1 MTLRPSRTNLRITTA
16 GPTIGCVATPDHPLA
31 GPPVRGPGAGGV
43 LIGRPFGVPIYISAS
58 WLLFVVFITVQFA
71 PVVANAVPGIGT
83 ARFVVAAGLGV
94 FLGLSVLA
102 HEVAHCV
109 VARRLGIPIERISL
123 SFLAGHSAL
132 AREPETPG
140 RSSAVAVAGPV
151 TNLLIAGASFAAFVF
166 LPSGSIG
173 SVLAAG
179 LTWANAVVGIY
190 NLLPGLPLDG
200 GQLLRA
206 GVWRVTGSARTG
218 TVGAAWSG
226 RFIAGGT
233 AAGAILILRSG
244 STEAQV
250 SVLWALLIAAMLWI
264 SSTQVLRQQAVRDRL
279 PGLSARTLSRSSISV
294 AANLPLAEAVRRA
307 QEAHA
312 QGIVIVDD
320 EGRPTGVVKE
330 AAVTA
335 TPAPRR
341 PWIDVAAV
349 ARSISGDDLIE
360 ASLSGE
366 ALLVRLQS
374 GLASEYVVVDDGL
387 IYGVLATADVARALA
402 GARPGGQLAPG
413 VSR

>member
-1 MTLRPSRTNLRITTA
+1 VVTPEQQQSGRPA
-16 GPTIGCVATPDHPLA
+16 G
-31 GPPVRGPGAGGV
+31 GPGAGGILV
-43 LIGRPFGVPIYISAS
+43 GRPYGVPIYVSPS
-58 WLLFVVFITVQFA
+58 WLLFVAFITVQFA

-83 ARFVVAAGLGV
+83 PRFVVAAGFGV
-94 FLGLSVLA
+94 FLGISVLA
-102 HEVAHCV
+102 HEVAHCA

-151 TNLLIAGASFAAFVF
+151 TNLLIAGCSLVAFRF

-179 LTWANAVVGIY
+179 LTWANAVVGLY

-206 GVWRVTGSARTG
+206 AVWRVSGSARAG
-218 TVGAAWSG
+218 TIGAAWAG
-226 RFIAGGT
+226 RLIAGAT
-233 AAGAILILRSG
+233 AVAAILILRSG
-244 STEAQV
+244 STGSQI
-250 SVLWALLIAAMLWI
+250 SVVWALLIAAMLWI

-279 PGLSARTLSRSSISV
+279 PGISARSLSRSAISV
-294 AANLPLAEAVRRA
+294 SAALPLAEAVRRA

-335 TPAPRR
+335 TPAGRR
-341 PWIDVAAV
+341 PWIDVGSV
-349 ARSISGDDLIE
+349 ARSVSGRDLIE

-366 ALLVRLQS
+366 ALLTRLQS
-374 GLASEYVVVDDGL
+374 GLATEYVVIDSGS
-387 IYGVLATADVARALA
+387 IFGVLAAADVARALA
-402 GARPGGQLAPG
+402 GGPAGGALGGPAGGQQALGGA
-413 VSR
+413 R